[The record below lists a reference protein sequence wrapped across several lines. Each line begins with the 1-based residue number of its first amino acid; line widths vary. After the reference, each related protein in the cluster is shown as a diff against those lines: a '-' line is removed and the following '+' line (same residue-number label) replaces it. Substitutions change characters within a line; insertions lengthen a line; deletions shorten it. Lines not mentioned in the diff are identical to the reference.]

1 MIVKSIKLKN
11 FRNYENQSLE
21 FDEKLNIIHGF
32 NAQGKTNI
40 LEGIYFFSTGKSGRT
55 NKEAETIK
63 FGEENASIEI
73 VFQDKNRENRAE
85 IEIFQ
90 NKRKNIYL
98 NEVLL
103 KKVSELVGK
112 FNAVYFGP
120 EYLDLVK
127 GGPSKRRKNIDI
139 IISQLKP
146 SYFSA
151 LSEYKKTIEQKNAS
165 LKNNNPDRIII
176 EILNEKIVNLSEI
189 IARYRFEYIK
199 KIEKNAKLLQKQI
212 SDEKEDLEI
221 EYISPVGVLK
231 KFETERFK
239 EELKKKIDKNFER
252 EIILR
257 EAITGVHRDDIE
269 YKINSLEVK
278 SFASQGQQK
287 TVVLAEK
294 IAEAQLFYEEKGEYP
309 VLLLDDIM
317 SELDERRQAFVM
329 EKLKDMQIF
338 ITCTGGEILKN
349 LGEGKKFEIEKGR
362 LL

>member
-1 MIVKSIKLKN
+1 MIVKSINLKN
-11 FRNYENQSLE
+11 FRNYENQFLE
-21 FDEKLNIIHGF
+21 FDEKLNIIHGL

-40 LEGIYFFSTGKSGRT
+40 LEGIYYFSTGKSGRT
-55 NKEAETIK
+55 KKEAEAIK
-63 FGEENASIEI
+63 FGEESASLEI
-73 VFQDKNRENRAE
+73 VFQDKNRENKAE

-98 NEVLL
+98 NEILL

-112 FNAVYFGP
+112 LGAIYFGP

-139 IISQLKP
+139 LISQLRT

-151 LSEYKKTIEQKNAS
+151 LLEYKKTIEQKNAS
-165 LKNNNPDRIII
+165 LKNNNPDRIIL
-176 EILNEKIVNLSEI
+176 EILNEKIVSLSEI
-189 IARYRFEYIK
+189 IAKNRFEYIK

-221 EYISPVGVLK
+221 EYISPIGVLK
-231 KFETERFK
+231 EFDSKIFK
-239 EELKKKIDKNFER
+239 DELKKKLEKNFER

-257 EAITGVHRDDIE
+257 EAQTGVHRDDIE

-294 IAEAQLFYEEKGEYP
+294 IAEAQLFFEEKGEYP
-309 VLLLDDIM
+309 ILLLDDIM
-317 SELDERRQAFVM
+317 SELDEKRQAFVM
-329 EKLKDMQIF
+329 EKLCNMQIF
-338 ITCTGGEILKN
+338 ITCTGGEILKK
-349 LGEGKKFEIEKGR
+349 LGDGKKFLIEKGR

>member
-1 MIVKSIKLKN
+1 MIVKSINLKN
-11 FRNYENQSLE
+11 FRNYDNQFFE

-55 NKEAETIK
+55 KKEAETIK
-63 FGEENASIEI
+63 FGEEKATLQI
-73 VFQDKNRENRAE
+73 VFQDKNRENKAE

-98 NEVLL
+98 NEILL
-103 KKVSELVGK
+103 KKVSSLVGK

-151 LSEYKKTIEQKNAS
+151 LTDYKKTIEQKNAS
-165 LKNNNPDRIII
+165 LKNNNPNRIII
-176 EILNEKIVNLSEI
+176 EILNEKLINLSDI
-189 IARYRFEYIK
+189 IAGYRFEYIK
-199 KIEKNAKLLQKQI
+199 KIEKLANLLQKQI
-212 SDEKEDLEI
+212 SDENENLEMD
-221 EYISPVGVLK
+221 YISPIGVLK
-231 KFETERFK
+231 EYDSKIFTEEIR
-239 EELKKKIDKNFER
+239 KKLEKNFER

-257 EAITGVHRDDIE
+257 EAQVGVHRDDIE
-269 YKINSLEVK
+269 YKINSQDAK

-317 SELDERRQAFVM
+317 SELDEKRQAFVM

-338 ITCTGGEILKN
+338 ITCTGGEILKK
-349 LGEGKKFEIEKGR
+349 LGDGKKFEIEKGR